1 MTRDPVGY
9 DASVLPTRS
18 TNTWRRRLIEALV
31 AGTVLSVFVAC
42 TPTVES
48 SRVLVVG
55 DSILNQSADPVRA
68 ALESRGWTPVTVA
81 FGGSAIEQWTAALP
95 QLVAEHQPSI
105 VVFELG
111 TNNCAEDACPELPSQ
126 IEAALDAVEPVERV
140 LWLNVQT
147 DPSYPAGAEVVNAA
161 LDAAAENHPKMQV
174 VDFSDEFQGKSEWLD
189 NGGPHLTPAGQLYF
203 AKLIQDA
210 VDEFKVEGS

>member
-1 MTRDPVGY
+1 LTVGTGTTV
-9 DASVLPTRS
+9 AM
-18 TNTWRRRLIEALV
+18 NGWRRRIL
-31 AGTVLSVFVAC
+31 GTVAAGIAIGVVAAC
-42 TPTVES
+42 SPTVES

-55 DSILNQSADPVRA
+55 DSILNQSIDPVRA
-68 ALESRGWTPVTVA
+68 GLEGSGWTPITAA

-105 VVFELG
+105 VVIELG
-111 TNNCAEDACPELPSQ
+111 TNDCAVDACPDLPAQ
-126 IEAALDAVEPVERV
+126 IEATIDAVDPVERI

-147 DPSYPAGAEVVNAA
+147 EPDYPAGAELVNNA
-161 LDAAAENHPKMQV
+161 LAAAAESHPKMQI
-174 VDFSDEFQGKSEWLD
+174 VDFSDEFQGHADWLEA
-189 NGGPHLTPAGQLYF
+189 GGPHLTPAGQLHF